1 MSALYW
7 SGYQLS
13 KLISK
18 GVFRIRVYGRDNV
31 PKTGGFI
38 LAPNHRSY
46 YDPPIVGCWTR
57 RKVYFMAKA
66 ELMKSGFGKAFFGQ
80 LYVIPVRRGT
90 VDRNAQKLVLGAIGK
105 GEGVTIFP
113 EGTRSRTD
121 GFLPP
126 KPGIGLVA
134 HLAKCP
140 IVPAYL
146 HGSDDLG
153 KAFRGQKKMGIIY
166 GEPIPAEW
174 LESLPAERE
183 SYLKIADEVMVR
195 IRGLREELLEKL

>member
-18 GVFRIRVYGRDNV
+18 GVFRIGVYGREHI

-57 RKVYFMAKA
+57 RKVYFMGKA

-80 LYVIPVRRGT
+80 LYVIPIRRGA
-90 VDRNAQKLVLGAIGK
+90 VDRNAQKLVLDALRGGN
-105 GEGVTIFP
+105 GVTIFP

-121 GFLPP
+121 DFLPP

-134 HLAKCP
+134 FQARCP
-140 IVPAYL
+140 LVPAYL

-153 KAFRGQKKMGIIY
+153 KAFRGQKHMGLIY
-166 GEPIPAEW
+166 GEPISPDW
-174 LESLPAERE
+174 LESLAPGRE
-183 SYLKIADEVMVR
+183 SYLRIADEVMSR
-195 IRGLREELLEKL
+195 IRSLREELLKKL